1 MSRRAKSPSTSLA
14 FIPPAPLSVSL
25 RSSLLSVIQRSV
37 IVLSASMLAA
47 NVASAKTSDR
57 NQPMDID
64 AGRSEGGL
72 DDSAP
77 TVLSGGVKISQ
88 GSLNIDSSTA
98 TISTRNGDPSRA
110 VLTGSP
116 AVLKQQM
123 DDGTPMT
130 ARASKVDYDL
140 STEIVVFTGNVK
152 IEQPRGNMSGE
163 RIVYNMKTGRVES
176 GGDGNGRVKM
186 RINPRSAAPAAGKPA
201 ANKAATPD
209 KPAQGGG

>member
-14 FIPPAPLSVSL
+14 LLALPTLLSVSL
-25 RSSLLSVIQRSV
+25 
-37 IVLSASMLAA
+37 LSAGMLAA
-47 NVASAKTSDR
+47 NVASAKTADR

-77 TVLSGGVKISQ
+77 TVLSGGVKINQ
-88 GSLNIDSSTA
+88 GSLDIDSNTA

-110 VLTGSP
+110 VLSGSP
-116 AVLKQQM
+116 VVLKQQM

-140 STEIVVFTGNVK
+140 NTEIVVFTGNVK

-176 GGDGNGRVKM
+176 GGGGNGRVKM
-186 RINPRSAAPAAGKPA
+186 RINPKSAGAAPSKPA
-201 ANKAATPD
+201 ATKPATAD
-209 KPAQGGG
+209 TPAQGGG

>member
-14 FIPPAPLSVSL
+14 LLALPA
-25 RSSLLSVIQRSV
+25 LLS
-37 IVLSASMLAA
+37 AGMLAA
-47 NVASAKTSDR
+47 NVAFAKTADR

-77 TVLSGGVKISQ
+77 TVLSGGVKINQ
-88 GSLNIDSSTA
+88 GSLDIDSSTA

-110 VLTGSP
+110 VLSGSP
-116 AVLKQQM
+116 VVLKQQM

-140 STEIVVFTGNVK
+140 NTEIVVFTGNVK

-176 GGDGNGRVKM
+176 GGAGNGRVKM
-186 RINPRSAAPAAGKPA
+186 RINPKSAGAAPSKPA
-201 ANKAATPD
+201 ATKPATPD
-209 KPAQGGG
+209 TPAQGGG